1 MGSCYIT
8 QGAQPAALWWPRGV
22 GWGGGREA
30 QEGGEACINYGRS
43 ALLYGINSHNV
54 IKHIFLQYKKLK
66 KKRISKSY
74 WEEEEAEFLDF
85 LLGHLIFQDVTTANP
100 QIYEQESSGGCPH
113 LPKSSPCGRLIYLK
127 LFIADG
133 KST

>member
-1 MGSCYIT
+1 M
-8 QGAQPAALWWPRGV
+8 
-22 GWGGGREA
+22 
-30 QEGGEACINYGRS
+30 
-43 ALLYGINSHNV
+43 LYGINSHNV
-54 IKHIFLQYKKLK
+54 IKYIFLQYKKFK